1 MPPAA
6 HVRGDAQDRR
16 RRAEAGHH
24 AHGPAGYGAHGD
36 GLCMQVDGHAAHAVR
51 DGVHGVLNGEFRLA
65 EALFIVDVL
74 LGLLGDAGHGL
85 KREYGIFARGRL
97 AGEHDGTGAVVDG
110 VGHVGGL
117 RAGGPGIVNH
127 GFQHLCRGDH
137 PLAQH
142 AALCDQLFLDG
153 GEVFKGDLHAHV
165 AAADHDAGAGLTDF
179 LDVLNARAVFNL
191 GDQFHAIAASLVQYG
206 LNVQQILLAGD
217 EGAGDEIHAVLHAE
231 EDVLPILLAHIGL
244 REELSG
250 KVHALAVGEH
260 AAVDHRAVDVRVR
273 HGFHPEGQQAVVH
286 QYHIAR
292 LHALGQAL
300 EVHRDA
306 AFVSRHVQGGK
317 CKAAALLQ
325 RNAPLR
331 KGADAVLRAFGVQHD
346 GHGQI
351 QTLAH
356 ALDALDAFQMLR
368 MGAVGKVQ
376 AGDVHAGLAELG
388 QDFLALAGGADGTDD
403 LGLTHSIPPCK
414 SGNQRRHAK
423 GAKRKSFTPL

>member
-165 AAADHDAGAGLTDF
+165 AAADHDAGAGLAD
-179 LDVLNARAVFNL
+179 LVDVLDAGAVFDL
-191 GDQFHAIAASLVQYG
+191 GDQLDAVRARLVQDG
-206 LNVQQILLAGD
+206 LDVQQILLAGD
-217 EGAGDEIHAVLHAE
+217 EGAGDEVHAVFDAE
-231 EDVLPILLAHIGL
+231 EDVAPVLLTEIGL
-244 REELSG
+244 GEQLSG
-250 KVHALAVGEH
+250 EVHALAVGEL
-260 AAVDHRAVDVRVR
+260 AAVDDGADHILVRDLL
-273 HGFHPEGQQAVVH
+273 HLEGQQAVAH
-286 QYHIAR
+286 QDRVAGN
-292 LHALGQAL
+292 HAL
-300 EVHRDA
+300 R
-306 AFVSRHVQGGK
+306 
-317 CKAAALLQ
+317 
-325 RNAPLR
+325 
-331 KGADAVLRAFGVQHD
+331 
-346 GHGQI
+346 
-351 QTLAH
+351 
-356 ALDALDAFQMLR
+356 
-368 MGAVGKVQ
+368 
-376 AGDVHAGLAELG
+376 
-388 QDFLALAGGADGTDD
+388 
-403 LGLTHSIPPCK
+403 
-414 SGNQRRHAK
+414 
-423 GAKRKSFTPL
+423 